1 MENRFKEQ
9 QLELFSDRTSTH
21 TFAGN
26 QLRLWFSSLAY
37 VLMNALRQKCLTKTE
52 LQNATVGTIRTKL
65 LKLGALITVS
75 TRRILIAITS
85 SCPYKHIF
93 ATAHKRLIM
102 LSNTA

>member
-1 MENRFKEQ
+1 MIQ
-9 QLELFSDRTSTH
+9 I
-21 TFAGN
+21 
-26 QLRLWFSSLAY
+26 
-37 VLMNALRQKCLTKTE
+37 TE

-85 SCPYKHIF
+85 SYPYKHIF
-93 ATAHKRLIM
+93 ATAHRRLKM